1 MKHLYL
7 IFAIIL
13 ISSCSSIQKINSSGE
28 KFKISKDLNQFL
40 LDFETTAKNHDKKAM
55 LNLMDK
61 EYLHDQHDI
70 MLEGR
75 TDQFFNEFFAGRQT
89 NGKGFRVL
97 NFENVTTL
105 DFTGINKTNEDSFEV
120 FYIVKTP
127 EYQINCQWQIKLCII
142 NGKKVFGLVGASG

>member
-7 IFAIIL
+7 ILSIIL

-28 KFKISKDLNQFL
+28 KFKISRELNQFL
-40 LDFETTAKNHDKKAM
+40 LDFETTAKSHSKNGM

-61 EYLHDQHDI
+61 EYKQEQHDE

-75 TDQFFNEFFAGRQT
+75 TVQFLNEFFAGRQT
-89 NGKGFRVL
+89 NDKGFKVL
-97 NFENVTTL
+97 DFETVTTL
-105 DFTGINKTNEDSFEV
+105 DFISINQTDEDTFEV

-127 EYQINCQWQIKLCII
+127 EYQINCHWQIKLRSI

>member
-13 ISSCSSIQKINSSGE
+13 IFSCSSIQKINSSGE
-28 KFKISKDLNQFL
+28 KFKISKELNQFL
-40 LDFETTAKNHDKKAM
+40 LDFETTAKSHNKTGM

-61 EYLHDQHDI
+61 VYKQEQHDE
-70 MLEGR
+70 MLECR

-89 NGKGFRVL
+89 NGKGFKVL
-97 NFENVTTL
+97 NFETVTIL
-105 DFTGINKTNEDSFEV
+105 DFTGINQTDEDSFEV

-127 EYQINCQWQIKLCII
+127 EYQINCQWQVKLRII
-142 NGKKVFGLVGASG
+142 NGKNVFGLVGASG

>member
-7 IFAIIL
+7 PLVIL
-13 ISSCSSIQKINSSGE
+13 FVFSCSSVQKTGSSGE
-28 KFKISKDLNQFL
+28 KFKISKGLNQFL
-40 LDFETTAKNHDKKAM
+40 LDFETSAKSHDKKAM

-61 EYLHDQHDI
+61 EYLHDQLDN

-97 NFENVTTL
+97 NFDTVTTL
-105 DFTGINKTNEDSFEV
+105 DFTGINQTNENSFEV

-127 EYQINCQWQIKLCII
+127 EYQINCQWQIKLHSI
-142 NGKKVFGLVGASG
+142 NGKTVFGLVGASG